1 MAEDPINMLSTRA
14 ERPEECP
21 IMIKRNAHERDFTK
35 TRFLVP
41 AKRLA
46 VVLPVAVSIM
56 AGVQVHGQILHATGP
71 LPSFE
76 VATIKPSQP
85 GATGIRAFGPK
96 GADRFLAM
104 NVTVKDLIDFAYTID
119 DDRQVVGLS
128 GWMISKRYDIDA
140 KVGDVE
146 VAAMSKLAHLRMMD
160 PYRFMQQSLLADRFK
175 LKVHFETRELPIYA
189 LVVAKGGPK
198 LKASKM
204 DPANPAETVNPGFT
218 EFGVGRAAVTGATMG
233 MLAEILERQP
243 EVGNPP
249 GGRGRIV
256 VDKTNL
262 SGLYDWTLRWTPW
275 QDLSSGELSDSKDP
289 SLFTALQEQLGLKL
303 EPAKGKVE
311 VVVIDHIDLPSEN

>member
-1 MAEDPINMLSTRA
+1 
-14 ERPEECP
+14 
-21 IMIKRNAHERDFTK
+21 MIESNQYELHFRKN
-35 TRFLVP
+35 RFLVS
-41 AKRLA
+41 ALRLIA
-46 VVLPVAVSIM
+46 VVPIAVSII
-56 AGVQVHGQILHATGP
+56 AGVQVQGQILHATGP

-85 GATGIRAFGPK
+85 SATGIRALGPK
-96 GADRFLAM
+96 GVDRFLAM

-128 GWMISKRYDIDA
+128 GWMILTRYDIDA
-140 KVGDVE
+140 KVGDAE
-146 VAAMSKLAHLRMMD
+146 VAAMSKLPHLRMMD
-160 PYRFMQQSLLADRFK
+160 PYRLMQQSLLADRFK

-198 LKASKM
+198 VRASKM

-218 EFGVGRAAVTGATMG
+218 ELGVGRAAMSGATMG

-249 GGRGRIV
+249 GGRGRII
-256 VDKTNL
+256 VDNTNL
-262 SGLYDWTLRWTPW
+262 SGRYDWTLHWTPW
-275 QDLSSGELSDSKDP
+275 QDLSSGESPESKGP

-303 EPAKGKVE
+303 EPAKGNVE
-311 VVVIDHIDLPSEN
+311 VVVVDHIDFPSEN

>member
-1 MAEDPINMLSTRA
+1 
-14 ERPEECP
+14 
-21 IMIKRNAHERDFTK
+21 MIKRNAHGQDFK
-35 TRFLVP
+35 EIRLLLL

-46 VVLPVAVSIM
+46 LVLPLAVSIM
-56 AGVQVHGQILHATGP
+56 VGIQVRGQILHATGP

-76 VATIKPSQP
+76 VATIKPSQA

-104 NVTVKDLIDFAYTID
+104 NVTVKELIDFAYTID

-128 GWMISKRYDIDA
+128 GWMLSKQYDIDA
-140 KVGDVE
+140 KVGDAE
-146 VAAMSKLAHLRMMD
+146 VAAMSKLPPSYN
-160 PYRFMQQSLLADRFK
+160 PYRFMQQALLADRFK
-175 LKVHFETRELPIYA
+175 LTVHFETRLLPIYA
-189 LVVAKGGPK
+189 LVVAKGGPT
-198 LKASKM
+198 LKASEM
-204 DPANPAETVNPGFT
+204 DPANRAKTVKPAFLQAGSGN
-218 EFGVGRAAVTGATMG
+218 AAGAGTTIG
-233 MLAEILERQP
+233 ALAEVLERQN

-262 SGLYDWTLRWTPW
+262 SGLYDWTLHWTPW
-275 QDLSSGELSDSKDP
+275 QDLNSGEVADSKGP

-303 EPAKGKVE
+303 EPTKGEVE

>member
-1 MAEDPINMLSTRA
+1 MLLVVLTATGSGLCWW
-14 ERPEECP
+14 PV
-21 IMIKRNAHERDFTK
+21 IMQPNLD
-35 TRFLVP
+35 LL

-46 VVLPVAVSIM
+46 LVLPVVVSII

-104 NVTVKDLIDFAYTID
+104 NVTVKDLIDFAFTID
-119 DDRQVVGLS
+119 DDRQVIGLS
-128 GWMISKRYDIDA
+128 GWMVSKRFDIDA
-140 KVGDVE
+140 KVGDPE
-146 VAAMSKLAHLRMMD
+146 VAAMSKLPLSYN

-175 LKVHFETRELPIYA
+175 LKVHFETRLLPIYA

-198 LKASKM
+198 LKASEM
-204 DPANPAETVNPGFT
+204 DPANPSETVKPRSLQPGL
-218 EFGVGRAAVTGATMG
+218 GKAAGAGTTIG
-233 MLAEILERQP
+233 MLAEVLERQD

-249 GGRGRIV
+249 DGRGRMVI
-256 VDKTNL
+256 DKTNL
-262 SGLYDWTLRWTPW
+262 SGRYDWTLHWTPW
-275 QDLSSGELSDSKDP
+275 RELSSGELSDSKGP

-303 EPAKGKVE
+303 EPTKGKVE

>member
-1 MAEDPINMLSTRA
+1 
-14 ERPEECP
+14 
-21 IMIKRNAHERDFTK
+21 
-35 TRFLVP
+35 
-41 AKRLA
+41 
-46 VVLPVAVSIM
+46 
-56 AGVQVHGQILHATGP
+56 

-85 GATGIRAFGPK
+85 DATGIRAFGPK

-128 GWMISKRYDIDA
+128 GWVISKQYDIDA
-140 KVGDVE
+140 KVGDAE
-146 VAAMSKLAHLRMMD
+146 VAAMSKLPPSYN
-160 PYRFMQQSLLADRFK
+160 PYRFMQQALLADRFK
-175 LKVHFETRELPIYA
+175 LKVHFETRLLPIYE

-198 LKASKM
+198 LKASEM
-204 DPANPAETVNPGFT
+204 DPANRVKTVKPAFLQAGS
-218 EFGVGRAAVTGATMG
+218 GKAAGAGTTIG
-233 MLAEILERQP
+233 ALAEVLERQN

-262 SGLYDWTLRWTPW
+262 SGLYDWTLHWTPW
-275 QDLSSGELSDSKDP
+275 QDLSSGEVSDSKGP
-289 SLFTALQEQLGLKL
+289 SLFTALREQLGLKL
-303 EPAKGKVE
+303 EPTKGEVE

>member
-1 MAEDPINMLSTRA
+1 MI
-14 ERPEECP
+14 ERNVHGP
-21 IMIKRNAHERDFTK
+21 DFK
-35 TRFLVP
+35 NNRFLVL
-41 AKRLA
+41 ANRLA
-46 VVLPVAVSIM
+46 VVLPVGVSIM
-56 AGVQVHGQILHATGP
+56 VASQVHGQILHANGP

-85 GATGIRAFGPK
+85 STAGVRAFGPK
-96 GADRFLAM
+96 GSDRFVAM

-128 GWMISKRYDIDA
+128 GWIISNRYDIDA
-140 KVGDVE
+140 KVSDAE
-146 VAAMSKLAHLRMMD
+146 VAAMSKLPQSYN
-160 PYRFMQQSLLADRFK
+160 PYRFMQQALLADRFK
-175 LKVHFETRELPIYA
+175 LKVHFETRSLPIYA

-198 LKASKM
+198 LKTSEM
-204 DPANPAETVNPGFT
+204 DPANRAEMVKPAFLQAGS
-218 EFGVGRAAVTGATMG
+218 GRAAGAGTTIG
-233 MLAEILERQP
+233 MLAEVLERQD

-262 SGLYDWTLRWTPW
+262 SGRYDWTLYWTPW
-275 QDLSSGELSDSKDP
+275 QDLGSRELSDSKGP

>member
-1 MAEDPINMLSTRA
+1 
-14 ERPEECP
+14 
-21 IMIKRNAHERDFTK
+21 MIEHNVHGQKFK
-35 TRFLVP
+35 TIRLLVL

-46 VVLPVAVSIM
+46 LVLSLAVSIM

-128 GWMISKRYDIDA
+128 GWMISKRYDVDA
-140 KVGDVE
+140 KVGDAE
-146 VAAMSKLAHLRMMD
+146 VAVISELPPSYN
-160 PYRFMQQSLLADRFK
+160 PYRFMQQALLADRFK
-175 LKVHFETRELPIYA
+175 LKVHFETRSLPIYA
-189 LVVAKGGPK
+189 LVVAKGGSK
-198 LKASKM
+198 LKASEM
-204 DPANPAETVNPGFT
+204 DPANRAETVNPTFLQAGS
-218 EFGVGRAAVTGATMG
+218 GKAAGAGTTTG
-233 MLAEILERQP
+233 MLAEVLERQD
-243 EVGNPP
+243 EVGNLP
-249 GGRGRIV
+249 GGRGRMV

-262 SGLYDWTLRWTPW
+262 SGRYDWTLHWTPW
-275 QDLSSGELSDSKDP
+275 RDLSSGELSDSKGP

-303 EPAKGKVE
+303 EPTKGKVE
-311 VVVIDHIDLPSEN
+311 VVVIDHIDFPSEN

>member
-1 MAEDPINMLSTRA
+1 
-14 ERPEECP
+14 
-21 IMIKRNAHERDFTK
+21 MIIERNAHGLDFK
-35 TRFLVP
+35 KIRFLIA

-56 AGVQVHGQILHATGP
+56 AGVQVHGQILRATGP

-76 VATIKPSQP
+76 VATIKPGQP

-128 GWMISKRYDIDA
+128 GWMISRRYDIDA
-140 KVGDVE
+140 KVGDAE
-146 VAAMSKLAHLRMMD
+146 VAAMSKLPLSYN
-160 PYRFMQQSLLADRFK
+160 PYRFMQQALLADRFK
-175 LKVHFETRELPIYA
+175 LKVHFETRELPIYL

-198 LKASKM
+198 LKASEM
-204 DPANPAETVNPGFT
+204 NPANPAEPLKPGFLRQRP
-218 EFGVGRAAVTGATMG
+218 GGAAAVGATTG
-233 MLAEILERQP
+233 MLAEVLEKQG
-243 EVGNPP
+243 EVGNTPD
-249 GGRGRIV
+249 GRGRMV

-262 SGLYDWTLRWTPW
+262 SGLYDWTLHWTPW
-275 QDLSSGELSDSKDP
+275 QDLSSGELSDSKGP

-303 EPAKGKVE
+303 EPAKGKVD

>member
-1 MAEDPINMLSTRA
+1 
-14 ERPEECP
+14 
-21 IMIKRNAHERDFTK
+21 MIESNQHGLDFIK
-35 TRFLVP
+35 DRVLVS
-41 AKRLA
+41 ALRLIA
-46 VVLPVAVSIM
+46 VVPITVSII
-56 AGVQVHGQILHATGP
+56 AGVEVQGQILHATGP

-76 VATIKPSQP
+76 VETIKPSQP
-85 GATGIRAFGPK
+85 STTGIRAFGPK

-128 GWMISKRYDIDA
+128 GWMISKRYNIDA
-140 KVGDVE
+140 KVGDAE
-146 VAAMSKLAHLRMMD
+146 VSAMSKLPHLRMMD

-198 LKASKM
+198 LKASEM
-204 DPANPAETVNPGFT
+204 NSARPAETAKPGSL
-218 EFGVGRAAVTGATMG
+218 EIGVGRTAGAGATIG
-233 MLAEILERQP
+233 MLAEVLERQA

-262 SGLYDWTLRWTPW
+262 SGRYDWTLHWTPW
-275 QDLSSGELSDSKDP
+275 QNLSSGELSESKGP

-303 EPAKGKVE
+303 EPTRGKVE

>member
-1 MAEDPINMLSTRA
+1 MNQAGLVRSLAAVCLAFMSMVAAAQPRHAEPPLHTSGHDILDS
-14 ERPEECP
+14 
-21 IMIKRNAHERDFTK
+21 
-35 TRFLVP
+35 
-41 AKRLA
+41 
-46 VVLPVAVSIM
+46 

-71 LPSFE
+71 LPSFD
-76 VATIKPSQP
+76 VATIKPSRP
-85 GATGIRAFGPK
+85 GAAGIRAFGPK

-140 KVGDVE
+140 KVGDAE
-146 VAAMSKLAHLRMMD
+146 VVAMSKRPPSYN
-160 PYRFMQQSLLADRFK
+160 PYRFMQQGLLADRFK

-198 LKASKM
+198 LKASMM
-204 DPANPAETVNPGFT
+204 DPANPAEAVKPRSLRL
-218 EFGVGRAAVTGATMG
+218 GVGTASGEGATMG
-233 MLAEILERQP
+233 GLAELLEKQG
-243 EVGNPP
+243 EVGNTPD
-249 GGRGRIV
+249 GRGRMV

-262 SGLYDWTLRWTPW
+262 SGQYDWTLHWTPW
-275 QDLSSGELSDSKDP
+275 QNLSSSESSDSNGP

-303 EPAKGKVE
+303 EPTKGEVE

>member
-1 MAEDPINMLSTRA
+1 MPGRMSRVV
-14 ERPEECP
+14 
-21 IMIKRNAHERDFTK
+21 TK
-35 TRFLVP
+35 CTGR
-41 AKRLA
+41 RLA
-46 VVLPVAVSIM
+46 VVLSAVVCIM
-56 AGVQVHGQILHATGP
+56 AGVQIHGQILHTSGS

-85 GATGIRAFGPK
+85 GVTGIRAFGPK
-96 GADRFLAM
+96 GTDRFVAM

-128 GWMISKRYDIDA
+128 GWMSSHRYDIDA
-140 KVGDVE
+140 KVGDAD
-146 VAAMSKLAHLRMMD
+146 VAAMSKLPPHYGAWD

-198 LKASKM
+198 LKASAM
-204 DPANPAETVNPGFT
+204 DPANPAETVKPRSVRL
-218 EFGVGRAAVTGATMG
+218 GVGTASGEGARISS
-233 MLAEILERQP
+233 LAELLEKQG

-249 GGRGRIV
+249 DGRGRVV

-262 SGLYDWTLRWTPW
+262 SGLYDWTLHWTPW
-275 QDLSSGELSDSKDP
+275 QDLSSGESSDSHGP

-303 EPAKGKVE
+303 EPTKGKVE
-311 VVVIDHIDLPSEN
+311 VVVIDHIEFPSEN

>member
-1 MAEDPINMLSTRA
+1 MAGFQQN
-14 ERPEECP
+14 
-21 IMIKRNAHERDFTK
+21 
-35 TRFLVP
+35 RFLVSP
-41 AKRLA
+41 RRLA
-46 VVLPVAVSIM
+46 VVLPLAVSIM

-104 NVTVKDLIDFAYTID
+104 NVTVKDLVDFAYTID

-128 GWMISKRYDIDA
+128 GWKISRRHDIDA
-140 KVGDVE
+140 KVSDAE
-146 VAAMSKLAHLRMMD
+146 VAAMSKLPPSYN
-160 PYRFMQQSLLADRFK
+160 PYRFMQQALLADRFK
-175 LKVHFETRELPIYA
+175 LKVHFETRLLPIYA

-198 LKASKM
+198 LKASEM
-204 DPANPAETVNPGFT
+204 DPASRAEMVKPAFLQAGS
-218 EFGVGRAAVTGATMG
+218 GRAAGAGTTVA
-233 MLAEILERQP
+233 MLAEVLERQD

-262 SGLYDWTLRWTPW
+262 SGRYDWTLHWTPW
-275 QDLSSGELSDSKDP
+275 QDLSSGELSDLKGP

>member
-1 MAEDPINMLSTRA
+1 
-14 ERPEECP
+14 
-21 IMIKRNAHERDFTK
+21 MIERNAHGRDFK
-35 TRFLVP
+35 KNRVLVL

-46 VVLPVAVSIM
+46 VVLPVGISIM
-56 AGVQVHGQILHATGP
+56 AGVQVHGQILHATAP

-76 VATIKPSQP
+76 VATIKPGQP
-85 GATGIRAFGPK
+85 GGAGIRAFGPK

-140 KVGDVE
+140 KVGDAE
-146 VAAMSKLAHLRMMD
+146 VAAMSKLPLSYN
-160 PYRFMQQSLLADRFK
+160 PYRFMQQALLADRFK
-175 LKVHFETRELPIYA
+175 LKVHFETRLLPIYA

-198 LKASKM
+198 LKKSEM
-204 DPANPAETVNPGFT
+204 DPANRAEMVKPAFLQAGS
-218 EFGVGRAAVTGATMG
+218 GRAAGAGTTIA
-233 MLAEILERQP
+233 MLAEVLERQD

-262 SGLYDWTLRWTPW
+262 SGRYDWTLHWTPW
-275 QDLSSGELSDSKDP
+275 QDLSSGELSDSKGP
-289 SLFTALQEQLGLKL
+289 PLFTALQEQLGLKL
-303 EPAKGKVE
+303 EPTKGEVE
-311 VVVIDHIDLPSEN
+311 VVVIDHIEFPSEN